1 MEDNNQKIQWHQ
13 AFVGAMH
20 CELGEDQEKLI
31 FEQEYSITKKPLQV
45 DLLIIKKL
53 DGDELHS
60 SIGSLLSRYNIIEY
74 KSPGDSLGVNA
85 LFQVL
90 TYACYYKA
98 STDHED
104 ERKDTDITV
113 ILVRNE
119 YPETLAGYLTEK
131 GCRLQETEPGI
142 CQITG
147 QTFFRMIILAT
158 GRMDQQSHIW
168 LNSLRGNLKK
178 KEYIQLLESCRNM
191 AASEG
196 DYLDALLS
204 VVEKSNVDHKK
215 WKEESDVASLLA
227 EARKEGI
234 SIGEKRGISIGEKRG
249 ISIGEQRG
257 EQNGKCAVA
266 VNLLRSGK
274 LTADEVVSY
283 TGLTYEQVSQLQREL
298 SGDTPSGRPF

>member
-1 MEDNNQKIQWHQ
+1 
-13 AFVGAMH
+13 
-20 CELGEDQEKLI
+20 
-31 FEQEYSITKKPLQV
+31 
-45 DLLIIKKL
+45 
-53 DGDELHS
+53 
-60 SIGSLLSRYNIIEY
+60 
-74 KSPGDSLGVNA
+74 
-85 LFQVL
+85 
-90 TYACYYKA
+90 
-98 STDHED
+98 
-104 ERKDTDITV
+104 
-113 ILVRNE
+113 
-119 YPETLAGYLTEK
+119 
-131 GCRLQETEPGI
+131 
-142 CQITG
+142 
-147 QTFFRMIILAT
+147 
-158 GRMDQQSHIW
+158 MDQQSHIW
-168 LNSLRGNLKK
+168 LNALRGNLKK